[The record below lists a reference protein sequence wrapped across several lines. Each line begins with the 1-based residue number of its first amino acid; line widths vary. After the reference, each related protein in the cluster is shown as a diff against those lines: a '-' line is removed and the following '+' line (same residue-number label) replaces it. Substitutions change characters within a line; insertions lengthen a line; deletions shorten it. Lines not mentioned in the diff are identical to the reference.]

1 VAAKP
6 DGKNAS
12 DRFVFTRPAAER
24 ISKVV
29 RLVEGGDRD
38 SAGLTLRK
46 GAVAFQNDGG
56 SEVRLAIYT
65 ASELWSVA
73 SYTAATNTSN
83 TKTIQF
89 AFPLE
94 TQQSGTN
101 VITISAGGTA
111 KCVNHF
117 AIIAPFATSATAA
130 QRIVVMKEAGL
141 WRLIGA
147 QM

>member
-1 VAAKP
+1 VPQKP
-6 DGKNAS
+6 DGKRPS
-12 DRFVFTRPAAER
+12 DRITFTRGAAER
-24 ISKVV
+24 ISEVV
-29 RLVEGGDRD
+29 RTVELGNRD
-38 SAGLTLRK
+38 GQPLR
-46 GAVAFQNDGG
+46 FQKVPCGSLGG
-56 SEVRLAIYT
+56 SVRLAIYT
-65 ASELWSVA
+65 ASQVWSVA
-73 SYTAATNTSN
+73 SYTAATNAGN

-101 VITISAGGTA
+101 VITVSAGATA

-117 AIIAPFATSATAA
+117 AIIAPFATSATTQ
-130 QRIVVMKEAGL
+130 QRIVVMKEAGM

>member
-1 VAAKP
+1 VP
-6 DGKNAS
+6 CGS
-12 DRFVFTRPAAER
+12 
-24 ISKVV
+24 
-29 RLVEGGDRD
+29 L
-38 SAGLTLRK
+38 
-46 GAVAFQNDGG
+46 GG
-56 SEVRLAIYT
+56 SVRLAIYT
-65 ASELWSVA
+65 ASQVWSVA
-73 SYTAATNTSN
+73 SYTAATNAGN

-101 VITISAGGTA
+101 VITVSAGATA

-117 AIIAPFATSATAA
+117 AIIAPFATSATTQ
-130 QRIVVMKEAGL
+130 QRIVVMKEAGM